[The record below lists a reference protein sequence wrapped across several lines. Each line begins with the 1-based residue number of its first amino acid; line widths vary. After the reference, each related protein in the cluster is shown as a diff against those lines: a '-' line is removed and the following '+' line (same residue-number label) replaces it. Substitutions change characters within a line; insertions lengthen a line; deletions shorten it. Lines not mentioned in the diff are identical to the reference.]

1 MSPECYVMQERG
13 TGIEA
18 RRGNL
23 SRKAV
28 NLIGLL
34 WERQQDIDSESVW
47 GNACQE

>member
-23 SRKAV
+23 SREAV
-28 NLIGLL
+28 AELVTVGAK
-34 WERQQDIDSESVW
+34 QGVESCV
-47 GNACQE
+47 ATRAV